1 MHSSAPPVPLRT
13 TIPARAD
20 TPCPMPTLFRMTNLP
35 KHHFRFESRRSPVL
49 STKGIVATSQPLAS
63 MAGLR
68 ILSEGGNA
76 ADAAVAAAATLAVV
90 EPTSTGIGGDCFAL
104 FYRAEDQSVSA
115 LNGSGRSP
123 AALDLDVVERCGGW
137 ERQGPHAVTVPGSIM
152 GWHDTVSRFGRMPLA
167 DVLQPAIEYAEQ
179 GFPMTPAIARGWDF
193 QAALLAEKGPAGQDL
208 LLNGNAPRAGE
219 VWTNSHIAAVMRE
232 VAEGGPDAFY
242 RGRPAERIVEAIE
255 YNGGVMAL
263 SDLAGHCST
272 FDDAISTTYRRYRV
286 WECPPNGQGITTLMA
301 LNILEGFEIGEY
313 EPRSPEV
320 LHIIIEALRLAFAD
334 ARALVADPAKT
345 DVPVEEMLN
354 KAYAATRRQL
364 ICEDQ
369 AIELASSGF
378 LPGQSDTVYL
388 SAADGDGNACS
399 FINSNYEGFGSCIV
413 PRECGFSLQNRGAG
427 FVVDDP
433 DHPNALAGGKR
444 PYHTIMPSMI
454 TRHDGS
460 LFASYGVMGG
470 WNQPQGQTQV
480 VLNLID
486 RGMDAQTA
494 IDAPRVSMYEEPP
507 NGPIYVE
514 DTFGIEVLARLADLG
529 HPVVPASGAIR
540 TGVVGKGQIIVRD
553 PERGV
558 LWGGSDPR
566 ADGCAVPL

>member
-1 MHSSAPPVPLRT
+1 MT
-13 TIPARAD
+13 T
-20 TPCPMPTLFRMTNLP
+20 LP
-35 KHHFRFESRRSPVL
+35 EHPFRFESRRSPVL
-49 STKGIVATSQPLAS
+49 STRGIVATSQPLAS
-63 MAGLR
+63 VAGAR

-76 ADAAVAAAATLAVV
+76 ADAAVAAAATLAVT
-90 EPTSTGIGGDCFAL
+90 EPTSTGIGGDCFCL
-104 FYRAEDQSVSA
+104 FYNASDQSVSA
-115 LNGSGRSP
+115 LNGSGRAA
-123 AALDLDVVERCGGW
+123 AALDLDVVKHGDAW
-137 ERQGPHAVTVPGSIM
+137 DRQGPHAVTVPGSIM
-152 GWHDTVSRFGRMPLA
+152 GWHDTITRFGRMPLA
-167 DVLQPAIEYAEQ
+167 DVLQPAIEIAEQ
-179 GFPMTPAIARGWDF
+179 GFPLTPAIARGWAGQED
-193 QAALLAEKGPAGQDL
+193 LLASQGPAGHDL
-208 LLNGNAPRAGE
+208 LLGGRAPKAGE
-219 VWTNSHIAAVMRE
+219 VWTNQQIAGVMRE

-242 RGRPAERIVEAIE
+242 RGRPAERIVEALSGH
-255 YNGGVMAL
+255 GGVMSL
-263 SDLAGHCST
+263 EDLADHHST
-272 FDDAISTTYRRYRV
+272 FDEPISTTYRRHRV

-313 EPRSPEV
+313 EARSPEV
-320 LHIIIEALRLAFAD
+320 LHIVIEALRLAFAD
-334 ARALVADPAKT
+334 ARTLVADPSQV
-345 DVPVEEMLN
+345 DVPIEEMLS
-354 KAYAATRRQL
+354 KSYAAKRRQL
-364 ICEDQ
+364 IDPDQ
-369 AIELASSGF
+369 AIELAASGF

-413 PRECGFSLQNRGAG
+413 PRDCGFSLQNRGAG

-433 DHPNALAGGKR
+433 SHPNALAGGKR

-507 NGPIYVE
+507 NGRIYVE
-514 DTFGIEVLARLADLG
+514 DTFGIEVLAVLSELG
-529 HPVVPASGAIR
+529 HPVMPATGAIR

-566 ADGCAVPL
+566 SDGCAVPL

>member
-1 MHSSAPPVPLRT
+1 
-13 TIPARAD
+13 
-20 TPCPMPTLFRMTNLP
+20 MPRLSRMTNLP
-35 KHHFRFESRRSPVL
+35 KHHFRFETRRSPVL

-152 GWHDTVSRFGRMPLA
+152 GWHDTVTRFGRMPLA
-167 DVLQPAIEYAEQ
+167 DVLQPAIEHAEQ
-179 GFPMTPAIARGWDF
+179 GFAMTPAIARGWDF
-193 QAALLAEKGPAGQDL
+193 QAELLAETGPAGQDL
-208 LLNGNAPRAGE
+208 LLNGAAPRAGE
-219 VWTNSHIAAVMRE
+219 VWTNHHIARVMRE

-242 RGRPAERIVEAIE
+242 QGRPAERIVEAIE
-255 YNGGVMAL
+255 HNGGVMAL
-263 SDLAGHCST
+263 TDLANHCST
-272 FDDAISTTYRRYRV
+272 FDDAISTTYRRHRV

-301 LNILEGFEIGEY
+301 LNILEGFEIGEH
-313 EPRSPEV
+313 EARSPEV

-334 ARALVADPAKT
+334 ARALVADPAKS
-345 DVPVEEMLN
+345 DVPVEEMLS
-354 KAYAATRRQL
+354 KAYAAKRRQL

-433 DHPNALAGGKR
+433 EHPNALAGGKR

-514 DTFGIEVLARLADLG
+514 DTFGIEVLSALAQLG
-529 HPVVPASGAIR
+529 HPVVPASGAMR
-540 TGVVGKGQIIVRD
+540 TGVVGKGQIIYRD
-553 PERGV
+553 PDSGV

>member
-1 MHSSAPPVPLRT
+1 
-13 TIPARAD
+13 
-20 TPCPMPTLFRMTNLP
+20 MTNLP
-35 KHHFRFESRRSPVL
+35 EHPFRFESRRSPAL
-49 STKGIVATSQPLAS
+49 STRGIVATSQPLAS
-63 MAGLR
+63 LAGLR

-104 FYRAEDQSVSA
+104 FYNAQDQSVSA
-115 LNGSGRSP
+115 LNGSGRAP
-123 AALDLDVVERCGGW
+123 VALDLDVVERCGGW

-152 GWHDTVSRFGRMPLA
+152 GWHDTVTRFGRMPLA
-167 DVLQPAIEYAEQ
+167 DVLQSAIEHAEQ
-179 GFPMTPAIARGWDF
+179 GFAMTPAIARGWDF
-193 QAALLAEKGPAGQDL
+193 QAKLLAEKGPAGRDL
-208 LLNGNAPRAGE
+208 LLNGAAPKAGE
-219 VWTNSHIAAVMRE
+219 VWTNPKIATVMRE

-242 RGRPAERIVEAIE
+242 QGRPAERIVEALE
-255 YNGGVMAL
+255 EHGGVMAL
-263 SDLAGHCST
+263 GDLANHCST
-272 FDDAISTTYRRYRV
+272 FDDAISTTYRRHRV

-301 LNILEGFEIGEY
+301 LNILEGFEISEY
-313 EPRSPEV
+313 DARSPEV
-320 LHIIIEALRLAFAD
+320 LHIVIEALRLAFAD
-334 ARALVADPAKT
+334 ARALVADPAKS
-345 DVPVEEMLN
+345 DVPVEEMLS
-354 KAYAATRRQL
+354 KSYAAKRRQL
-364 ICEDQ
+364 ICADE
-369 AIELASSGF
+369 AIELAASGF

-427 FVVDDP
+427 FVVDDH

-514 DTFGIEVLARLADLG
+514 DTFGIEVLSALAQLG
-529 HPVVPASGAIR
+529 HPVVPAGGAMR

>member
-1 MHSSAPPVPLRT
+1 MSH
-13 TIPARAD
+13 
-20 TPCPMPTLFRMTNLP
+20 MTNLP
-35 KHHFRFESRRSPVL
+35 EHPFRFESRRSPVL
-49 STKGIVATSQPLAS
+49 SRKGIVASSQPLAS
-63 MAGLR
+63 LAGLR
-68 ILSEGGNA
+68 ILRLGGNA
-76 ADAAVAAAATLAVV
+76 ADAAVAAAAALAVV
-90 EPTSTGIGGDCFAL
+90 EPTSTGIGGDCFCL
-104 FYRAEDQSVSA
+104 FYRTDDQSVSA
-115 LNGSGRSP
+115 MNGSGRAP

-137 ERQGPHAVTVPGSIM
+137 DRQGPHAVTVPGSIM
-152 GWHDTVSRFGRMPLA
+152 GWHDTVSRFGRMTLA
-167 DVLQPAIEYAEQ
+167 DVLQPAIEIAEE
-179 GFPMTPAIARGWDF
+179 GFVMTPAIARGWAG
-193 QAALLAEKGPAGQDL
+193 QAELLAHTGPAGQDL
-208 LLNGNAPRAGE
+208 LRDGAAPRAGE
-219 VWTNSHIAAVMRE
+219 VWVNPLIARVMRE
-232 VAEGGPDAFY
+232 VAEGGLDAFY
-242 RGRPAERIVEAIE
+242 RGRPAERIVEALE
-255 YNGGVMAL
+255 GHGGVMAL

-272 FDDAISTTYRRYRV
+272 FDDAISTTYRRHRV

-301 LNILEGFEIGEY
+301 LNILEGFEIDRLEA
-313 EPRSPEV
+313 RSPEA
-320 LHIIIEALRLAFAD
+320 LHLIIESLRLAFAD

-345 DVPVEEMLN
+345 DVPIDEMLS
-354 KAYAATRRQL
+354 KAYAAKRRQL

-378 LPGQSDTVYL
+378 LPGKSDTVYL
-388 SAADGDGNACS
+388 STADGEGNACS

-413 PRECGFSLQNRGAG
+413 PSQCGFSLQNRGAG

-454 TRHDGS
+454 TRPDGG

-480 VLNLID
+480 VVNLLD

-507 NGPIYVE
+507 NGRIYVE
-514 DTFGIEVLARLADLG
+514 DTFGVEVLARLSELG
-529 HPVVPASGAIR
+529 HSVVPASGAIR
-540 TGVVGKGQIIVRD
+540 TGVVGKGQIIYRD
-553 PERGV
+553 PDSGV

>member
-1 MHSSAPPVPLRT
+1 
-13 TIPARAD
+13 
-20 TPCPMPTLFRMTNLP
+20 
-35 KHHFRFESRRSPVL
+35 
-49 STKGIVATSQPLAS
+49 

-76 ADAAVAAAATLAVV
+76 ADAAVAAAAALAVV

-152 GWHDTVSRFGRMPLA
+152 GWHDTVNRFGRMPLA
-167 DVLQPAIEYAEQ
+167 DVLQPAIEHAEQ

-272 FDDAISTTYRRYRV
+272 FDDAISTTYRRHRV

-334 ARALVADPAKT
+334 ARALVADPAKS
-345 DVPVEEMLN
+345 DVPVEEMLS
-354 KAYAATRRQL
+354 KTYAAKRRQL
-364 ICEDQ
+364 ICEDH

-427 FVVDDP
+427 FVVDDS

-514 DTFGIEVLARLADLG
+514 DTFGIEVLSALALLG
-529 HPVVPASGAIR
+529 HPVVPATGAMR
-540 TGVVGKGQIIVRD
+540 TGVVGKGQIIYRD
-553 PERGV
+553 PDSGV

>member
-1 MHSSAPPVPLRT
+1 
-13 TIPARAD
+13 
-20 TPCPMPTLFRMTNLP
+20 MPKLSDMTDLP
-35 KHHFRFESRRSPVL
+35 EHPFRFESRRSPVL
-49 STKGIVATSQPLAS
+49 STRGIVATSQPLAS
-63 MAGLR
+63 LAGLR
-68 ILSEGGNA
+68 ILREGGNA
-76 ADAAVAAAATLAVV
+76 ADAAVAAAATLAVT

-104 FYRAEDQSVSA
+104 FYNAQDQSVSA
-115 LNGSGRSP
+115 LNGSGRAP
-123 AALDLDVVERCGGW
+123 AALNLDVVASCGEW
-137 ERQGPHAVTVPGSIM
+137 DRQGPHAVTVPGSIM
-152 GWHDTVSRFGRMPLA
+152 GWHDTVTRFGRMTLA
-167 DVLQPAIEYAEQ
+167 DVLQPAIEHAEQ
-179 GFPMTPAIARGWDF
+179 GFAMTPAIARGWDF
-193 QAALLAEKGPAGQDL
+193 QAQLLAEKGPAGQDL
-208 LLNGNAPRAGE
+208 LLNGAAPRAGE
-219 VWTNSHIAAVMRE
+219 VWTNQNIANVMRE

-242 RGRPAERIVEAIE
+242 QGRPAERIVEALE
-255 YNGGVMAL
+255 EHGGVMAL
-263 SDLAGHCST
+263 SDLANHCST
-272 FDDAISTTYRRYRV
+272 FDDAISTTYRRHRI

-313 EPRSPEV
+313 DARSPEV
-320 LHIIIEALRLAFAD
+320 LHIVIEALRLAFAD

-345 DVPVEEMLN
+345 DVPIEEMLS
-354 KAYAATRRQL
+354 KKYAAKRRQL
-364 ICEDQ
+364 ICADQ

-413 PRECGFSLQNRGAG
+413 PRDCGFSLQNRGAG

-494 IDAPRVSMYEEPP
+494 IDSPRVSMYEEPP

-514 DTFGIEVLARLADLG
+514 ETFGIEVLARLAELG

-566 ADGCAVPL
+566 SDGCAVPL

>member
-1 MHSSAPPVPLRT
+1 MTILREH
-13 TIPARAD
+13 P
-20 TPCPMPTLFRMTNLP
+20 
-35 KHHFRFESRRSPVL
+35 FRFESRRSPVL

-63 MAGLR
+63 MAGVR
-68 ILSEGGNA
+68 ILAEGGNA

-104 FYRAEDQSVSA
+104 FYNADDQSVSA

-123 AALDLDVVERCGGW
+123 GALDLDVVERCGGW

-152 GWHDTVSRFGRMPLA
+152 GWHDTVTRFGRMTLA
-167 DVLQPAIEYAEQ
+167 DALQPAIEHAEQ
-179 GFPMTPAIARGWDF
+179 GFAMTPAIARGWDF
-193 QAALLAEKGPAGQDL
+193 QAELLAEKGPAGTDL

-219 VWTNSHIAAVMRE
+219 VWSNQHIARVMRE
-232 VAEGGPDAFY
+232 VADGGPEAFY
-242 RGRPAERIVEAIE
+242 RGRPAQRIVEALE
-255 YNGGVMAL
+255 EHNGVMAL
-263 SDLAGHCST
+263 SDLASHCST
-272 FDDAISTTYRRYRV
+272 FDDAISTTYRRHRV

-313 EPRSPEV
+313 EARSPDV

-334 ARALVADPAKT
+334 ARTLVADPSVS
-345 DVPVEEMLN
+345 DVPVEEMLS
-354 KAYAATRRQL
+354 KAYAAKRRQL

-378 LPGQSDTVYL
+378 LPGRSDTVYL

-433 DHPNALAGGKR
+433 NHPNALAGGKR

-514 DTFGIEVLARLADLG
+514 DTFGIEVLSALALLG
-529 HPVVPASGAIR
+529 HPVVPATGAMR

-566 ADGCAVPL
+566 ADGCAIAL

>member
-1 MHSSAPPVPLRT
+1 
-13 TIPARAD
+13 
-20 TPCPMPTLFRMTNLP
+20 MPRLSRMTNLP

-49 STKGIVATSQPLAS
+49 STRGIVATSQPLAS

-123 AALDLDVVERCGGW
+123 AALDLDVVERRGGW

-152 GWHDTVSRFGRMPLA
+152 GWHDTVTRFGRMPLA
-167 DVLQPAIEYAEQ
+167 DVLQPAIEHAEQ
-179 GFPMTPAIARGWDF
+179 GFAMTPAIARGWDF
-193 QAALLAEKGPAGQDL
+193 QAELLAETGPAGHDL

-219 VWTNSHIAAVMRE
+219 VWTNHHIARVMRE

-242 RGRPAERIVEAIE
+242 QGRPAERIVEAIE
-255 YNGGVMAL
+255 HNGGVMAL
-263 SDLAGHCST
+263 SDLANHCST
-272 FDDAISTTYRRYRV
+272 FDDAISTTYRRHRV

-313 EPRSPEV
+313 EARSPEV

-334 ARALVADPAKT
+334 ARALVADPAKS
-345 DVPVEEMLN
+345 DVPVEEMLS
-354 KAYAATRRQL
+354 KAYAAKRRQL

-369 AIELASSGF
+369 AIEFASSGF

-433 DHPNALAGGKR
+433 EHPNALAGGKR

-514 DTFGIEVLARLADLG
+514 DTFGIEVLSALALLG
-529 HPVVPASGAIR
+529 HPVVPASGAMR
-540 TGVVGKGQIIVRD
+540 TGAVGKGQIIYRD
-553 PERGV
+553 PDSGV

>member
-1 MHSSAPPVPLRT
+1 
-13 TIPARAD
+13 
-20 TPCPMPTLFRMTNLP
+20 MPRLFGMTNLP

-115 LNGSGRSP
+115 MNGSGRSP

-152 GWHDTVSRFGRMPLA
+152 GWHDTVTRFGRMPLA
-167 DVLQPAIEYAEQ
+167 DVLQPAIEHAEQ
-179 GFPMTPAIARGWDF
+179 GFAMTPAIARGWDF
-193 QAALLAEKGPAGQDL
+193 QAELLAETGPAGQDL

-219 VWTNSHIAAVMRE
+219 VWTNQHIAGVMRE

-242 RGRPAERIVEAIE
+242 QGRPAERIVEAIE
-255 YNGGVMAL
+255 HNGGIMAL
-263 SDLAGHCST
+263 NDLANHCST
-272 FDDAISTTYRRYRV
+272 FDDAISTTYRRHRV

-313 EPRSPEV
+313 EARSPEV

-334 ARALVADPAKT
+334 ARALVADPAKS
-345 DVPVEEMLN
+345 DVPVEEMLS
-354 KAYAATRRQL
+354 KAYAAKRRQL

-413 PRECGFSLQNRGAG
+413 PRDCGFSLQNRGAG

-454 TRHDGS
+454 TRQDGS

-514 DTFGIEVLARLADLG
+514 DTFGIEVLSALALLG
-529 HPVVPASGAIR
+529 HPVVPASGAMR

>member
-1 MHSSAPPVPLRT
+1 M
-13 TIPARAD
+13 ID
-20 TPCPMPTLFRMTNLP
+20 LP
-35 KHHFRFESRRSPVL
+35 EHPFRFESRRSPVL

-63 MAGLR
+63 MAGLH
-68 ILSEGGNA
+68 ILREGGNA
-76 ADAAVAAAATLAVV
+76 ADAAVAAAATLAVT

-104 FYRAEDQSVSA
+104 FYNAQDQSVSA
-115 LNGSGRSP
+115 LNGSGRAP
-123 AALDLDVVERCGGW
+123 AALDLDVIERCGW
-137 ERQGPHAVTVPGSIM
+137 ERQGPHAVTVPGTIM
-152 GWHDTVSRFGRMPLA
+152 GWHDTVTRFGRMPLA
-167 DVLQPAIEYAEQ
+167 DVLQPAIEHAEQ
-179 GFPMTPAIARGWDF
+179 GFAMTPAIARGWDF
-193 QAALLAEKGPAGQDL
+193 QAELLAETGPAGQDL

-219 VWTNSHIAAVMRE
+219 VWTNQNIANVMRE
-232 VAEGGPDAFY
+232 VAEGGPEAFY
-242 RGRPAERIVEAIE
+242 GGRPAERIVEALAE
-255 YNGGVMAL
+255 HGGVMSL
-263 SDLAGHCST
+263 EDLANHCST
-272 FDDAISTTYRRYRV
+272 FDDAISTTYRRHRV

-313 EPRSPEV
+313 EARSPEV

-334 ARALVADPAKT
+334 ARTLVADPAKT
-345 DVPVEEMLN
+345 DVPVDEMLS
-354 KAYAATRRQL
+354 KAYAAKRRQL
-364 ICEDQ
+364 IWDDQ

-399 FINSNYEGFGSCIV
+399 FINSNYEGFGSGIV

-433 DHPNALAGGKR
+433 DHPNALEGGKR

-507 NGPIYVE
+507 NGRIYVE
-514 DTFGIEVLARLADLG
+514 DTFGIEVLSALALLG
-529 HPVVPASGAIR
+529 HPVLPATGAMR
-540 TGVVGKGQIIVRD
+540 TGVVGKGQVIVRD
-553 PERGV
+553 PDRGV

>member
-1 MHSSAPPVPLRT
+1 
-13 TIPARAD
+13 
-20 TPCPMPTLFRMTNLP
+20 MPRLSRMTNLP
-35 KHHFRFESRRSPVL
+35 NHHFRFESRRSPVL
-49 STKGIVATSQPLAS
+49 STRGIVATSQPLAS

-104 FYRAEDQSVSA
+104 FYQAEDQSVSA

-152 GWHDTVSRFGRMPLA
+152 GWHDTVTRFGRMPLA
-167 DVLQPAIEYAEQ
+167 DVLQPAIEHAEH
-179 GFPMTPAIARGWDF
+179 GFAMTPAIARGWDF
-193 QAALLAEKGPAGQDL
+193 QSGLLAETGPAGQDL

-219 VWTNSHIAAVMRE
+219 IWTNQHIARVMRE
-232 VAEGGPDAFY
+232 VADGGPDAFY
-242 RGRPAERIVEAIE
+242 QGRPAERIVEAIE
-255 YNGGVMAL
+255 HNGGVMVL
-263 SDLAGHCST
+263 SDLTNHCST
-272 FDDAISTTYRRYRV
+272 FDDAISTTYRRHRV

-313 EPRSPEV
+313 EARSPQV

-334 ARALVADPAKT
+334 ARALVADPAKS
-345 DVPVEEMLN
+345 DVPVEEMLS
-354 KAYAATRRQL
+354 KAYAAKRRQL

-514 DTFGIEVLARLADLG
+514 DTFGIEVLSNLAQLG
-529 HPVVPASGAIR
+529 HPVVPASGAMR
-540 TGVVGKGQIIVRD
+540 TGVVGKGQIIYRD
-553 PERGV
+553 PDSGV

>member
-1 MHSSAPPVPLRT
+1 
-13 TIPARAD
+13 
-20 TPCPMPTLFRMTNLP
+20 MPDLP
-35 KHHFRFESRRSPVL
+35 DHPFLFESRRSPVL
-49 STKGIVATSQPLAS
+49 SRRGIVATSQPLAS
-63 MAGLR
+63 LAGLT
-68 ILSEGGNA
+68 ILREGGNA
-76 ADAAVAAAATLAVV
+76 ADAAVAAAATLAVT
-90 EPTSTGIGGDCFAL
+90 EPTSTGIGGDCFCL
-104 FYRAEDQSVSA
+104 FYNASDQSVRA
-115 LNGSGRSP
+115 VNGSGRAP
-123 AALDLDVVERCGGW
+123 AALNLDVVERAGAW
-137 ERQGPHAVTVPGSIM
+137 DRQGAHAVTVPGSAM
-152 GWHDTVSRFGRMPLA
+152 GWHDTVEQFGRMTLA
-167 DVLQPAIEYAEQ
+167 DVLQPAIEVAEQ
-179 GFPMTPAIARGWDF
+179 GFVMTPAIGRGWAF
-193 QAALLAEKGPAGQDL
+193 QADLLAAQGPAGQDM
-208 LLNGNAPRAGE
+208 LLNGKAPRAGE
-219 VWTNSHIAAVMRE
+219 VWTNPLLGRVLRE

-242 RGRPAERIVEAIE
+242 RGRPAEHIVEALSE
-255 YNGGVMAL
+255 HGGVMSL
-263 SDLAGHCST
+263 DDLDNHCST
-272 FDDAISTTYRRYRV
+272 LDEPISITYRRHRV

-313 EPRSPEV
+313 QARSPEV
-320 LHIIIEALRLAFAD
+320 LHIIIESLRLAFAD
-334 ARALVADPAKT
+334 ARALVADPAKV
-345 DVPVEEMLN
+345 DVPIEAMLS
-354 KAYAATRRQL
+354 KAYAAKRRQL

-413 PRECGFSLQNRGAG
+413 PRESGFSLQNRGAG

-454 TRHDGS
+454 TRPDGN

-480 VLNLID
+480 AINLID

-507 NGPIYVE
+507 NGRIYVE
-514 DTFGIEVLARLADLG
+514 DTFGIEVLSQLALLG
-529 HPVVPASGAIR
+529 HPVMPATGAMR
-540 TGVVGKGQIIVRD
+540 TGVVGKGQVIVRD
-553 PERGV
+553 PESGV

-566 ADGCAVPL
+566 SDGCAVPL

>member
-1 MHSSAPPVPLRT
+1 
-13 TIPARAD
+13 
-20 TPCPMPTLFRMTNLP
+20 MPRLCRMTTLP
-35 KHHFRFESRRSPVL
+35 EHPFRFETRRSPVL
-49 STKGIVATSQPLAS
+49 STRGIAATSQPLAS
-63 MAGLR
+63 VAGAR

-76 ADAAVAAAATLAVV
+76 ADAAVAAAAVLAVV

-123 AALDLDVVERCGGW
+123 AVLDLDTVERSGGW
-137 ERQGPHAVTVPGSIM
+137 ERQGPHAVTVPGSLM
-152 GWHDTVSRFGRMPLA
+152 GWHDTVTRFGRMPLSA
-167 DVLQPAIEYAEQ
+167 VLQPAIEHAEQ
-179 GFPMTPAIARGWDF
+179 GFAMTPAIARGWNF
-193 QAALLAEKGPAGQDL
+193 QAELLAETGPAGSDL
-208 LLNGNAPRAGE
+208 LLNGKAPKAGE
-219 VWTNSHIAAVMRE
+219 VWTNPLIATVMRE

-242 RGRPAERIVEAIE
+242 QGRPAERIVEALE
-255 YNGGVMAL
+255 EHGGVMSL
-263 SDLAGHCST
+263 SDLANHCST
-272 FDDAISTTYRRYRV
+272 FDDAISATYRRHRV

-301 LNILEGFEIGEY
+301 LNILEGFEIDQLEA
-313 EPRSPEV
+313 RSPEA
-320 LHIIIEALRLAFAD
+320 LHLIIESLRLAFAD
-334 ARALVADPAKT
+334 ARALVADPAQS
-345 DVPVEEMLN
+345 DVPVEEMLS
-354 KAYAATRRQL
+354 KAYAAKRRAL
-364 ICEDQ
+364 ICADS

-388 SAADGDGNACS
+388 STADGDGNACS

-413 PRECGFSLQNRGAG
+413 PRESGFSLQNRGAG

-486 RGMDAQTA
+486 RGMDAQSA
-494 IDAPRVSMYEEPP
+494 IDAPRISMYEEPP
-507 NGPIYVE
+507 NGRIYVE
-514 DTFGIEVLARLADLG
+514 DTFGVEVLARLAELG
-529 HPVVPASGAIR
+529 HPVVPATGAIR
-540 TGVVGKGQIIVRD
+540 TGVVGKGQIIYRD
-553 PERGV
+553 PDSGV

-566 ADGCAVPL
+566 ADGCAIPL

>member
-1 MHSSAPPVPLRT
+1 
-13 TIPARAD
+13 
-20 TPCPMPTLFRMTNLP
+20 MPDLP
-35 KHHFRFESRRSPVL
+35 DHPFLFESRRSPVL
-49 STKGIVATSQPLAS
+49 SRRGIVATSQPLAS
-63 MAGLR
+63 LAGLT
-68 ILSEGGNA
+68 ILREGGNA
-76 ADAAVAAAATLAVV
+76 ADAAVAAAATLAVT
-90 EPTSTGIGGDCFAL
+90 EPTSTGIGGDCFCL
-104 FYRAEDQSVSA
+104 FYNASDQSVRA
-115 LNGSGRSP
+115 VNGSGRAP
-123 AALDLDVVERCGGW
+123 AALNLDVVERTGAW
-137 ERQGPHAVTVPGSIM
+137 DRQGAHAVTVPGSAM
-152 GWHDTVSRFGRMPLA
+152 GWHDTVEQFGRMTLA
-167 DVLQPAIEYAEQ
+167 DVLQPAIEVAEQ
-179 GFPMTPAIARGWDF
+179 GFVMTPAIGRGWAF
-193 QAALLAEKGPAGQDL
+193 QADLLAAQGPAGQDM

-219 VWTNSHIAAVMRE
+219 VWTNPLLGRVLRE

-242 RGRPAERIVEAIE
+242 RGRPAERIVEALAE
-255 YNGGVMAL
+255 HGGVMSL
-263 SDLAGHCST
+263 DDLANHCST
-272 FDDAISTTYRRYRV
+272 LDEAISTTYRRHRV

-313 EPRSPEV
+313 EARSPEV
-320 LHIIIEALRLAFAD
+320 LHIIIESLRLAFAD
-334 ARALVADPAKT
+334 ARALVADPAKV
-345 DVPVEEMLN
+345 DVPIEEMLS
-354 KAYAATRRQL
+354 KAYAAKRRQL

-378 LPGQSDTVYL
+378 LPGKSDTVYL

-413 PRECGFSLQNRGAG
+413 PRESGFSLQNRGAG

-454 TRHDGS
+454 THPDGN

-480 VLNLID
+480 AINLID

-507 NGPIYVE
+507 NGRIYVE
-514 DTFGIEVLARLADLG
+514 DTFGIEVLAELALLG
-529 HPVVPASGAIR
+529 HPVMPATGAMR
-540 TGVVGKGQIIVRD
+540 TGVVGKGQVIVRD
-553 PERGV
+553 PESGV

-566 ADGCAVPL
+566 SDGCAVPL

>member
-1 MHSSAPPVPLRT
+1 
-13 TIPARAD
+13 
-20 TPCPMPTLFRMTNLP
+20 MTNLP
-35 KHHFRFESRRSPVL
+35 THPFRFESRRSPVL

-76 ADAAVAAAATLAVV
+76 ADAAVAAAATLAVT

-104 FYRAEDQSVSA
+104 FYDAEDQSVSA
-115 LNGSGRSP
+115 LNGSGRAP

-167 DVLQPAIEYAEQ
+167 DVLQPAIEHAEQ
-179 GFPMTPAIARGWDF
+179 GFAMTPAIARGWHF
-193 QAALLAEKGPAGQDL
+193 QADLLAEKGPAGHDL
-208 LLNGNAPRAGE
+208 LLNGAAPRAGE
-219 VWTNSHIAAVMRE
+219 VWTNQNIANVMRE

-242 RGRPAERIVEAIE
+242 QGRPAERIVEALE
-255 YNGGVMAL
+255 EHGGVMSP
-263 SDLAGHCST
+263 SDLANHCST
-272 FDDAISTTYRRYRV
+272 FDEAISTTYRRHRI

-313 EPRSPEV
+313 DDRSPEV
-320 LHIIIEALRLAFAD
+320 LHIVIEALRLAFAD
-334 ARALVADPAKT
+334 ARSLVADPAKT
-345 DVPVEEMLN
+345 DVPVEEMLS
-354 KAYAATRRQL
+354 KRYAAKRRQL

-413 PRECGFSLQNRGAG
+413 PRDCGFSLQNRGAG

-494 IDAPRVSMYEEPP
+494 IDSPRVSMYEEPP

-514 DTFGIEVLARLADLG
+514 ETFGIEVLARLAELG

>member
-1 MHSSAPPVPLRT
+1 
-13 TIPARAD
+13 
-20 TPCPMPTLFRMTNLP
+20 MTNLP
-35 KHHFRFESRRSPVL
+35 RHHFRFESRRSPVL
-49 STKGIVATSQPLAS
+49 STRGIVATSQPLAS

-123 AALDLDVVERCGGW
+123 AALDLDVVERRGGW

-152 GWHDTVSRFGRMPLA
+152 GWHDTVTRFGRMPLA
-167 DVLQPAIEYAEQ
+167 DVLQPAIEHAEQ
-179 GFPMTPAIARGWDF
+179 GFAMTPAIARGWDF
-193 QAALLAEKGPAGQDL
+193 QAELLAETGPAGQDL
-208 LLNGNAPRAGE
+208 LLNGTAPRAGE
-219 VWTNSHIAAVMRE
+219 VWTNHHIARVMRE

-242 RGRPAERIVEAIE
+242 QGRPAERIVEAIE
-255 YNGGVMAL
+255 HNGGVMAL
-263 SDLAGHCST
+263 TDLANHCST
-272 FDDAISTTYRRYRV
+272 FDDAISTTYRRHRV

-313 EPRSPEV
+313 EARSPEV

-334 ARALVADPAKT
+334 ARALVADPAKS
-345 DVPVEEMLN
+345 DVPVEEMLS
-354 KAYAATRRQL
+354 KAYAGKRRQL
-364 ICEDQ
+364 ICDDQ
-369 AIELASSGF
+369 AIELASSGS

-433 DHPNALAGGKR
+433 NHPNALAGGKR

-514 DTFGIEVLARLADLG
+514 DTFGIEVLSALAPLG
-529 HPVVPASGAIR
+529 HPVVPASGAMR
-540 TGVVGKGQIIVRD
+540 TGVVGKGQIIYRD
-553 PERGV
+553 PDSGV